1 MFRSNKLLKAAKGQS
16 CMVQI
21 PDICN
26 GNNETT
32 VAAHSNQLTHG
43 KGMGIKAH
51 DCFIAWS
58 CSSCHAEIDQGKMSK
73 EDRNFYWQQ
82 GFERT
87 LLAMLQLG
95 ILVVA

>member
-1 MFRSNKLLKAAKGQS
+1 MFRSNKLLKSARGQS
-16 CMVQI
+16 CMVRI

-32 VAAHSNQLTHG
+32 VAAHSNQLRHG
-43 KGMGIKAH
+43 KGTGIKAH
-51 DCFIAWS
+51 DCFVAWA
-58 CSSCHAEIDQGKMSK
+58 CSDCHKEIDQGKMSK
-73 EDRNFYWQQ
+73 QDKQFYWQQ

>member
-1 MFRSNKLLKAAKGQS
+1 MFRSNRLLKAAQGQS
-16 CMVQI
+16 CMIRI
-21 PDICN
+21 PDVCN

-32 VAAHSNQLTHG
+32 VAAHSNWGHG

-51 DCFIAWS
+51 DCFIAWA
-58 CSSCHAEIDQGKMSK
+58 CSDCHREIDQGKMTK
-73 EDRNFYWQQ
+73 QDKQFYWQQ

>member
-1 MFRSNKLLKAAKGQS
+1 MYRSNKLLKAAKGQS

-21 PDICN
+21 PNICN

-43 KGMGIKAH
+43 KGMGIKAR
-51 DCFIAWS
+51 DCFIAWC

-73 EDRNFYWQQ
+73 VERNFYWQQ

-87 LLAMLQLG
+87 LLAMFMLG
-95 ILVVA
+95 IVLVA